1 MLEERKMREEI
12 AEKLLFT
19 CMCSG
24 VTGCNVRRE
33 DEEVYSSVVIWDL
46 PVCIALFPGT
56 GKAYRV
62 VSEVMKSREKAR

>member
-1 MLEERKMREEI
+1 M
-12 AEKLLFT
+12 
-19 CMCSG
+19 G
-24 VTGCNVRRE
+24 VRRE

>member
-33 DEEVYSSVVIWDL
+33 EGEGRNDYEVDIYLNV
-46 PVCIALFPGT
+46 F
-56 GKAYRV
+56 
-62 VSEVMKSREKAR
+62 